1 MNIHLVVVRPFG
13 AHQRGDVITDAG
25 MVAQIL
31 ACSNALVV
39 VRVDAKGA

>member
-31 ACSNALVV
+31 ASSNAHDV
-39 VRVDAKGA
+39 VRVAAKGA